1 MTMATPKTSAPPRGK
16 SKHKV
21 RYFRLRNRLKDKA
34 GIGVTG
40 GGGFAVEA
48 LEAAMKEID
57 KFSDDYPDF
66 VAGYI
71 KKLLTLHRAC
81 KEKEES
87 HRQRDFRSIN
97 EIAHDMCGQGGT
109 FGYPIIT
116 TVAKSLHEFTGKGA
130 GRADDHLE
138 VIKAHI
144 DTMHVVIRE
153 RVEGDGGQVGSEL
166 LGALDAAIK
175 KFSKRA

>member
-48 LEAAMKEID
+48 AMKEID

-71 KKLLTLHRAC
+71 KKLLPFTGRVRR
-81 KEKEES
+81 K
-87 HRQRDFRSIN
+87 RSATAN
-97 EIAHDMCGQGGT
+97 GT
-109 FGYPIIT
+109 FARSTKSRT
-116 TVAKSLHEFTGKGA
+116 TCAARAARSALPSL
-130 GRADDHLE
+130 R
-138 VIKAHI
+138 
-144 DTMHVVIRE
+144 R
-153 RVEGDGGQVGSEL
+153 
-166 LGALDAAIK
+166 
-175 KFSKRA
+175 